1 MANFKLFFEINGIAE
16 DENGNPCAAAMSV
29 DLGAQITDVDYW
41 TVANSVDF
49 SKLAGIFPLANVTAE
64 DMRVISPEEYA
75 QRYGDGDAEN

>member
-1 MANFKLFFEINGIAE
+1 MANFKLYLEVSGIAE
-16 DENGNPCAAAMSV
+16 DEYGNPCTASMTI
-29 DLGAQITDVDYW
+29 DFGAEVSGADYW

-64 DMRVISPEEYA
+64 DIRVISPEEYA